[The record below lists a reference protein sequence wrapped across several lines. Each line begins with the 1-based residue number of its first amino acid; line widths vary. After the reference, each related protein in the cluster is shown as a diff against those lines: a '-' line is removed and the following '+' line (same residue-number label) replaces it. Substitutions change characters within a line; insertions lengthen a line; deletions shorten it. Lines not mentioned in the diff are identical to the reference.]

1 MGFSG
6 QEYWSGLPFSS
17 PGDLSNPGIKSRSP
31 ALQEDSLL
39 SEREDV
45 WLSLE
50 SCIYCLF
57 KKINVK
63 KIYAGMVV
71 LRTQGFL
78 FITQYLPPYS
88 CAQNLLAL
96 RLAQRS
102 VNG

>member
-63 KIYAGMVV
+63 K
-71 LRTQGFL
+71 
-78 FITQYLPPYS
+78 
-88 CAQNLLAL
+88 NLCRHGSAEDPRVPVHYPISPTL
-96 RLAQRS
+96 
-102 VNG
+102 

>member
-1 MGFSG
+1 M
-6 QEYWSGLPFSS
+6 L
-17 PGDLSNPGIKSRSP
+17 
-31 ALQEDSLL
+31 
-39 SEREDV
+39 
-45 WLSLE
+45 
-50 SCIYCLF
+50 
-57 KKINVK
+57 K

-96 RLAQRS
+96 RLAQCS